1 MQNPPELGE
10 SKQMAKARFLQNE
23 RKMQKKG
30 VLVPFNKE
38 MLSYVEM
45 KHAEIIPGGV
55 LDTGKYYLPMLQ
67 NQRINDR
74 WISMVLYRWECSAN
88 NSEIL

>member
-23 RKMQKKG
+23 RKMQKEG

-55 LDTGKYYLPMLQ
+55 LDTGKYYLPVQGVIKMESTSTKI
-67 NQRINDR
+67 RPVFDG
-74 WISMVLYRWECSAN
+74 SARTSN
-88 NSEIL
+88 G